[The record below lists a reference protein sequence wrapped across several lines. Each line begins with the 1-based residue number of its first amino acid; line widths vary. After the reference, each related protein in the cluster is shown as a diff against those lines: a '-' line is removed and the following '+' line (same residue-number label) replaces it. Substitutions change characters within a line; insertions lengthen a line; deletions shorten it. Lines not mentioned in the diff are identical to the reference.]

1 MKRWAGILLAAVLAI
16 VCCACSMQ
24 KPELSVAPSSFSRE
38 TTEVLRPFQSE
49 LQFVDL
55 KLNEDA
61 KQWKISLW
69 SYRDGEWKCQ
79 GSVVDEI
86 KPGIQSLRFAVR
98 LTTKE
103 CDLYLIDENGFSKA
117 SYSSIGTNF
126 EQTQT
131 VMDQRIE
138 EKTPFAIGEE
148 VTLWAKLGVDGQ
160 QIEAGDLTKDFRSC
174 PCTAGAAV
182 TVTILDEE
190 PQEQQE

>member
-1 MKRWAGILLAAVLAI
+1 MKRWAGILLAAALAI
-16 VCCACSMQ
+16 ACCACSMQ

-86 KPGIQSLRFAVR
+86 KPGAQSLRFAVR
-98 LTTKE
+98 LTTEE
-103 CDLYLIDENGFSKA
+103 CTFYTMDGTGPSSMRFEKIDSD
-117 SYSSIGTNF
+117 F
-126 EQTQT
+126 EQAGSEIGR
-131 VMDQRIE
+131 RIE

-160 QIEAGDLTKDFRSC
+160 QMEAGDLTKDFRSF

>member
-1 MKRWAGILLAAVLAI
+1 MKRWAGILLAAVLA
-16 VCCACSMQ
+16 VACCGCSMQ
-24 KPELSVAPSSFSRE
+24 KAELSVAPSSFSRE

-55 KLNEDA
+55 TLNEDA

-69 SYRDGEWKCQ
+69 SYRDGEWECQ

-86 KPGIQSLRFAVR
+86 KPGTQSLRFAVR
-98 LTTKE
+98 LTSEECTFYTMDGTKP
-103 CDLYLIDENGFSKA
+103 
-117 SYSSIGTNF
+117 SSISFEKIDSDF

-131 VMDQRIE
+131 VIDQRIE
-138 EKTPFAIGEE
+138 QKTPFAIGEE

-160 QIEAGDLTKDFRSC
+160 QVEAGDLTKDFRSF

-182 TVTILDEE
+182 SMTILDEE

>member
-1 MKRWAGILLAAVLAI
+1 M
-16 VCCACSMQ
+16 
-24 KPELSVAPSSFSRE
+24 
-38 TTEVLRPFQSE
+38 
-49 LQFVDL
+49 D
-55 KLNEDA
+55 
-61 KQWKISLW
+61 
-69 SYRDGEWKCQ
+69 
-79 GSVVDEI
+79 
-86 KPGIQSLRFAVR
+86 
-98 LTTKE
+98 
-103 CDLYLIDENGFSKA
+103 FSKA

-131 VMDQRIE
+131 VIDQRIE
-138 EKTPFAIGEE
+138 QKTPFAIGEE

>member
-1 MKRWAGILLAAVLAI
+1 MKRWAGILLAAALAI
-16 VCCACSMQ
+16 ACCACSMQ

-86 KPGIQSLRFAVR
+86 KPGTQSLRFAVR
-98 LTTKE
+98 LTTEE
-103 CDLYLIDENGFSKA
+103 CTFYTMDGTRP
-117 SYSSIGTNF
+117 SSISFEKIDSDF
-126 EQTQT
+126 EQTQA
-131 VMDQRIE
+131 VIDQRIE
-138 EKTPFAIGEE
+138 QKTPFAIGEE

>member
-1 MKRWAGILLAAVLAI
+1 MKRWAGILLAAALAI
-16 VCCACSMQ
+16 ACCACSMQ

-69 SYRDGEWKCQ
+69 SYRDGEWKEQ
-79 GSVVDEI
+79 GKMFEKVKQKSE
-86 KPGIQSLRFAVR
+86 SLRIAIR
-98 LTTKE
+98 LTTEE
-103 CDLYLIDENGFSKA
+103 CTFYTMDGTGP
-117 SYSSIGTNF
+117 SSISFEKIDSDF
-126 EQTQT
+126 EQAGSEIGR
-131 VMDQRIE
+131 RIE

>member
-1 MKRWAGILLAAVLAI
+1 MKRWAGILLAAALSIA
-16 VCCACSMQ
+16 CCACSMQ

-69 SYRDGEWKCQ
+69 SYRDGEWKEQ
-79 GSVVDEI
+79 GKMFEKVKQKSE
-86 KPGIQSLRFAVR
+86 SLRIAIR

-103 CDLYLIDENGFSKA
+103 CDLYL
-117 SYSSIGTNF
+117 
-126 EQTQT
+126 
-131 VMDQRIE
+131 M
-138 EKTPFAIGEE
+138 
-148 VTLWAKLGVDGQ
+148 DGQ
-160 QIEAGDLTKDFRSC
+160 QIEAGDLIKDFRNC

>member
-1 MKRWAGILLAAVLAI
+1 MKRWAGILLAAALSIA
-16 VCCACSMQ
+16 CCACSMQ

-69 SYRDGEWKCQ
+69 SYHDGEWKCQ

-86 KPGIQSLRFAVR
+86 KPGIQSVRFAVR
-98 LTTKE
+98 LTTEE
-103 CDLYLIDENGFSKA
+103 CTFYTMDGTGP
-117 SYSSIGTNF
+117 SSISFEKIDSDF

-131 VMDQRIE
+131 VIDQRIE
-138 EKTPFAIGEE
+138 QKTPFAIGEE

-160 QIEAGDLTKDFRSC
+160 QMEAGDLTKDFRNC

-182 TVTILDEE
+182 TMTILDEE

>member
-1 MKRWAGILLAAVLAI
+1 MKRWAGILLAAALSIA
-16 VCCACSMQ
+16 CCACSMQ

-69 SYRDGEWKCQ
+69 SYRDGEWKEQ
-79 GSVVDEI
+79 GKMFEKVKQKSE
-86 KPGIQSLRFAVR
+86 SLRIAIR
-98 LTTKE
+98 LTTEE
-103 CDLYLIDENGFSKA
+103 CTFYTMDGTRP
-117 SYSSIGTNF
+117 SSISFEKIDSGF

-131 VMDQRIE
+131 VIDQRIE
-138 EKTPFAIGEE
+138 QKTPFAIGEE

-160 QIEAGDLTKDFRSC
+160 QVEAGDLTKDFRSF

-182 TVTILDEE
+182 TVTISDEE
-190 PQEQQE
+190 QQEQQE

>member
-1 MKRWAGILLAAVLAI
+1 MKRWAGILLAAALAI
-16 VCCACSMQ
+16 ACCACSMQ
-24 KPELSVAPSSFSRE
+24 KLELSVAPSSFSRE

-86 KPGIQSLRFAVR
+86 KPGAQSLRFAVR
-98 LTTKE
+98 LTTEE
-103 CDLYLIDENGFSKA
+103 CTFYTMDGTGPSSMRFEKIDSD
-117 SYSSIGTNF
+117 F
-126 EQTQT
+126 EQAGSEIGR
-131 VMDQRIE
+131 RIE

-160 QIEAGDLTKDFRSC
+160 QMEAGDLTKDFRSF

>member
-1 MKRWAGILLAAVLAI
+1 MSIA
-16 VCCACSMQ
+16 CCACSMQ

-55 KLNEDA
+55 NLNEDA

-69 SYRDGEWKCQ
+69 SYHDGEWKEQ
-79 GSVVDEI
+79 GKMFEKI
-86 KPGIQSLRFAVR
+86 KQKPESLRIAIR

-117 SYSSIGTNF
+117 SYSSIGTGF

-131 VMDQRIE
+131 VIDQRIE
-138 EKTPFAIGEE
+138 QKTPFAIGEE
-148 VTLWAKLGVDGQ
+148 VTLWTKLGVDGQ
-160 QIEAGDLTKDFRSC
+160 QVEARDLTKDFRSC

-182 TVTILDEE
+182 TMTILDEE

>member
-1 MKRWAGILLAAVLAI
+1 MKRWAGILLAAVLAV
-16 VCCACSMQ
+16 VCCGCSMQ

-55 KLNEDA
+55 NLNEDA

-69 SYRDGEWKCQ
+69 SYHDGEWKEQ
-79 GSVVDEI
+79 GKMFEKI
-86 KPGIQSLRFAVR
+86 KQKPESLRIAIR

-131 VMDQRIE
+131 VIDQRIE

-160 QIEAGDLTKDFRSC
+160 QVEAGDLTKDFRNF

-182 TVTILDEE
+182 TVTISDEE
-190 PQEQQE
+190 PPEQQE

>member
-1 MKRWAGILLAAVLAI
+1 MKRWAGILLAAALAI
-16 VCCACSMQ
+16 ACCACSMQ

-55 KLNEDA
+55 NLNEDA

-69 SYRDGEWKCQ
+69 SYHDGEWKCQ

-86 KPGIQSLRFAVR
+86 KPGAQSLRFAVR
-98 LTTKE
+98 LTTEE
-103 CDLYLIDENGFSKA
+103 CTFYTMDGTGP
-117 SYSSIGTNF
+117 SSISFEKIDSDF
-126 EQTQT
+126 EQAGSEIGR
-131 VMDQRIE
+131 RIE
-138 EKTPFAIGEE
+138 QKTPFAIGEE

-160 QIEAGDLTKDFRSC
+160 QIEAGDLIKDFRSC

-182 TVTILDEE
+182 TAVSYTHLTL
-190 PQEQQE
+190 PTN

>member
-1 MKRWAGILLAAVLAI
+1 MKRWAGILLAAALSIA
-16 VCCACSMQ
+16 CCACSMQ

-69 SYRDGEWKCQ
+69 SYHDGEWECQ

-86 KPGIQSLRFAVR
+86 KPGAQSLRFAVR
-98 LTTKE
+98 LTTEE
-103 CDLYLIDENGFSKA
+103 CTFYTMDGTGPSSMRFEKIDSD
-117 SYSSIGTNF
+117 F
-126 EQTQT
+126 EQAGSEIGR
-131 VMDQRIE
+131 RIE

-160 QIEAGDLTKDFRSC
+160 QMEAGDLTKDFRSC

>member
-1 MKRWAGILLAAVLAI
+1 MKRWAGILLAAALSIA
-16 VCCACSMQ
+16 CCACSMQ

-86 KPGIQSLRFAVR
+86 KPGAQSLRFAVR
-98 LTTKE
+98 LTTEE
-103 CDLYLIDENGFSKA
+103 CTFYTMDGTGP
-117 SYSSIGTNF
+117 SSISFEKIDSDF
-126 EQTQT
+126 EQAGSEIGR
-131 VMDQRIE
+131 RIE

-160 QIEAGDLTKDFRSC
+160 QIEAGDLTKDFRSF

>member
-1 MKRWAGILLAAVLAI
+1 MKRWAGILLAAVLA
-16 VCCACSMQ
+16 VACCGCSMQ
-24 KPELSVAPSSFSRE
+24 KAELSVAPSSFSRE

-55 KLNEDA
+55 TLNEDA

-69 SYRDGEWKCQ
+69 SYRDGEWEE
-79 GSVVDEI
+79 GSMMFDKVKE
-86 KPGIQSLRFAVR
+86 KPKSLRVAIR

-103 CDLYLIDENGFSKA
+103 CDLYLIDEDGFSKA
-117 SYSSIGTNF
+117 SYSIIGTNF

-131 VMDQRIE
+131 VIDQRIE
-138 EKTPFAIGEE
+138 QKTPFAIGEE

-160 QIEAGDLTKDFRSC
+160 QVEAGDLTKDFRSF

-182 TVTILDEE
+182 TVTISNEE

>member
-1 MKRWAGILLAAVLAI
+1 MKRWTGILLAAALSIA
-16 VCCACSMQ
+16 CCACSMQ

-86 KPGIQSLRFAVR
+86 KPGAQSLRFAVR
-98 LTTKE
+98 LTTEE
-103 CDLYLIDENGFSKA
+103 CTFYTMDGTGP
-117 SYSSIGTNF
+117 SSISFEKIDSDF

-131 VMDQRIE
+131 VIDQRIE
-138 EKTPFAIGEE
+138 QKTPFAIGEE

-160 QIEAGDLTKDFRSC
+160 QVEAGDLTKDFRSF

-190 PQEQQE
+190 LPEQQE

>member
-1 MKRWAGILLAAVLAI
+1 MKRWAGILLAAALSIA
-16 VCCACSMQ
+16 CCACSMQ
-24 KPELSVAPSSFSRE
+24 KPELSVAPISFSRE

-69 SYRDGEWKCQ
+69 SYHDGEWECQ

-86 KPGIQSLRFAVR
+86 KPGAQSLRFAVR
-98 LTTKE
+98 LTTEE
-103 CDLYLIDENGFSKA
+103 CTFYTMDGTGPSSMRFEKIDSD
-117 SYSSIGTNF
+117 F
-126 EQTQT
+126 EQAGSEIGR
-131 VMDQRIE
+131 RIE

-160 QIEAGDLTKDFRSC
+160 QMEAGDLTKDFRSC

>member
-1 MKRWAGILLAAVLAI
+1 MKRWAGILLAAALSIA
-16 VCCACSMQ
+16 CCACSMQ
-24 KPELSVAPSSFSRE
+24 KLSVAPSSFSRE

-55 KLNEDA
+55 SLNEDA

-86 KPGIQSLRFAVR
+86 KPGAQSLRFAVR
-98 LTTKE
+98 LTTEE
-103 CDLYLIDENGFSKA
+103 CTFYTMDGTGP
-117 SYSSIGTNF
+117 SSISFEKIDSDF
-126 EQTQT
+126 EQAGSEIGR
-131 VMDQRIE
+131 RIE

>member
-1 MKRWAGILLAAVLAI
+1 MKRWAGILLAAALAI
-16 VCCACSMQ
+16 ACCACSMQ

-86 KPGIQSLRFAVR
+86 KPGAQSLRFAVR
-98 LTTKE
+98 LTTEE
-103 CDLYLIDENGFSKA
+103 CTFYTMDGTGLSSMRFEKIDSD
-117 SYSSIGTNF
+117 F
-126 EQTQT
+126 EQAGSEIGR
-131 VMDQRIE
+131 RIE

-160 QIEAGDLTKDFRSC
+160 QMEAGDLTKDFRSF

>member
-1 MKRWAGILLAAVLAI
+1 MKRWAGILLVTVLAI
-16 VCCACSMQ
+16 ACCACSMQ
-24 KPELSVAPSSFSRE
+24 KPELSVAPSSLSRE

-55 KLNEDA
+55 NLNEDA

-86 KPGIQSLRFAVR
+86 KSGAQSLRFAVR
-98 LTTKE
+98 LTSEE
-103 CDLYLIDENGFSKA
+103 CTFYTMDGTNP
-117 SYSSIGTNF
+117 SSISFEKIDSDF

-131 VMDQRIE
+131 VIDQRIE
-138 EKTPFAIGEE
+138 QKTPFAIGEE

-160 QIEAGDLTKDFRSC
+160 QVEAGNLTKDFRSF

-182 TVTILDEE
+182 TVTISDEE
-190 PQEQQE
+190 QQEQQE

>member
-1 MKRWAGILLAAVLAI
+1 MKRWAGILLAAALAI
-16 VCCACSMQ
+16 ACCACSMQ

-86 KPGIQSLRFAVR
+86 KPGAQSLRFAVR
-98 LTTKE
+98 LTTEE
-103 CDLYLIDENGFSKA
+103 CTFYTMDGTGPSSMRFEKIDSD
-117 SYSSIGTNF
+117 F
-126 EQTQT
+126 EQAGSEIGR
-131 VMDQRIE
+131 RIE

-160 QIEAGDLTKDFRSC
+160 QIEAGDLTKDFRSF

>member
-1 MKRWAGILLAAVLAI
+1 MKRWAGILLAAALSIA
-16 VCCACSMQ
+16 CCACLMQ

-86 KPGIQSLRFAVR
+86 KPGAQSLRFAVR
-98 LTTKE
+98 LTTEE
-103 CDLYLIDENGFSKA
+103 CTFYTMDGTGP
-117 SYSSIGTNF
+117 SSISFEKIDSDF
-126 EQTQT
+126 EQAGSEIGR
-131 VMDQRIE
+131 RIE

>member
-1 MKRWAGILLAAVLAI
+1 MKRWAGILLAAALAI
-16 VCCACSMQ
+16 ACCACSMQ

-86 KPGIQSLRFAVR
+86 KPGAQSLRFAVR
-98 LTTKE
+98 LTTEE
-103 CDLYLIDENGFSKA
+103 CTFYTMDGTGP
-117 SYSSIGTNF
+117 SSISFEKIDSDF
-126 EQTQT
+126 EQAGSEIGR
-131 VMDQRIE
+131 RIE

-160 QIEAGDLTKDFRSC
+160 QIEAGDLTKDFRNC

-182 TVTILDEE
+182 TMTILDEE

>member
-1 MKRWAGILLAAVLAI
+1 MKRWAGILLAAALSIA
-16 VCCACSMQ
+16 CCACSMQ
-24 KPELSVAPSSFSRE
+24 KPELLVAPSSFSRE

-98 LTTKE
+98 LTTEE
-103 CDLYLIDENGFSKA
+103 CTFYTMDGTGP
-117 SYSSIGTNF
+117 SSISFEKIDSDF
-126 EQTQT
+126 EQAGSEIGR
-131 VMDQRIE
+131 RIE

-160 QIEAGDLTKDFRSC
+160 QIEAGDLTKDFRNC

>member
-1 MKRWAGILLAAVLAI
+1 MDRDFIGGSFVDCLLCLFDAEAG
-16 VCCACSMQ
+16 
-24 KPELSVAPSSFSRE
+24 VAPSSFSRE

-55 KLNEDA
+55 NLNEDA

-69 SYRDGEWKCQ
+69 SYHDGEWKEQ
-79 GSVVDEI
+79 GKMFEKI
-86 KPGIQSLRFAVR
+86 KQKPESLRIAIR

-117 SYSSIGTNF
+117 SYSSIGTGF

-131 VMDQRIE
+131 VIDQRIE
-138 EKTPFAIGEE
+138 QKTPFAIGEE
-148 VTLWAKLGVDGQ
+148 VTLWTKLGVDGQ
-160 QIEAGDLTKDFRSC
+160 QVEARDLTKDFRSC

-182 TVTILDEE
+182 TMTILDEE

>member
-1 MKRWAGILLAAVLAI
+1 MKRWAGILLAAALSIA
-16 VCCACSMQ
+16 CCACSMQ

-69 SYRDGEWKCQ
+69 SYHDGEWECQ

-86 KPGIQSLRFAVR
+86 KPGAQSLRFAVR
-98 LTTKE
+98 LTTEE
-103 CDLYLIDENGFSKA
+103 CTFYTMDGTGPSSMRFEKIDSD
-117 SYSSIGTNF
+117 F
-126 EQTQT
+126 EQA
-131 VMDQRIE
+131 DSEIGRRIE
-138 EKTPFAIGEE
+138 QKTPFAIGEE

-160 QIEAGDLTKDFRSC
+160 QVEAGDLTKDFRSF

-190 PQEQQE
+190 LPEQQE

>member
-1 MKRWAGILLAAVLAI
+1 MKRWAGILLAAALSIA
-16 VCCACSMQ
+16 CCACSMQ

-69 SYRDGEWKCQ
+69 SYHDGEWKCQ

-86 KPGIQSLRFAVR
+86 KPGAQSLRFAVR
-98 LTTKE
+98 LTTEE
-103 CDLYLIDENGFSKA
+103 CTFYTMDGTGP
-117 SYSSIGTNF
+117 SSISFEKIDSDF

-131 VMDQRIE
+131 VIDQRIE
-138 EKTPFAIGEE
+138 QKTPFAIGEE

-160 QIEAGDLTKDFRSC
+160 QVEAGDLTKDFRSF

>member
-1 MKRWAGILLAAVLAI
+1 MKRWAGILLAAALSIA
-16 VCCACSMQ
+16 CCACSMQ

-55 KLNEDA
+55 NLNEDA

-69 SYRDGEWKCQ
+69 SYHDGEWECQ

-86 KPGIQSLRFAVR
+86 KPGAQSLRFAVR
-98 LTTKE
+98 LTTEE
-103 CDLYLIDENGFSKA
+103 CTFYTMDGTGP
-117 SYSSIGTNF
+117 SSISFEKIDSDF
-126 EQTQT
+126 EQAGSEIGR
-131 VMDQRIE
+131 RIE

-160 QIEAGDLTKDFRSC
+160 QMEAGDLTKDFRNC

>member
-1 MKRWAGILLAAVLAI
+1 MKRWAGILLAAALSIA
-16 VCCACSMQ
+16 CCACSMQ

-86 KPGIQSLRFAVR
+86 KPGAQSLRFAVR
-98 LTTKE
+98 LTTEE
-103 CDLYLIDENGFSKA
+103 CTFYTMDGTGP
-117 SYSSIGTNF
+117 SSISF
-126 EQTQT
+126 EKIDSDFETSGFG
-131 VMDQRIE
+131 DWSENRRRRRLLS
-138 EKTPFAIGEE
+138 EKRSPS
-148 VTLWAKLGVDGQ
+148 GQ
-160 QIEAGDLTKDFRSC
+160 NWVWTGSRSKR
-174 PCTAGAAV
+174 G
-182 TVTILDEE
+182 I
-190 PQEQQE
+190 

>member
-1 MKRWAGILLAAVLAI
+1 MKRWAGILLAAALSIA
-16 VCCACSMQ
+16 CCACSMQ

-86 KPGIQSLRFAVR
+86 KPGAQSLRFAVR
-98 LTTKE
+98 LTTEE
-103 CDLYLIDENGFSKA
+103 CTFYTMDGTGP
-117 SYSSIGTNF
+117 SSISFEKIDSDF
-126 EQTQT
+126 EQAGSEIGR
-131 VMDQRIE
+131 RIE

-182 TVTILDEE
+182 RMTILDEE

>member
-1 MKRWAGILLAAVLAI
+1 MSIA
-16 VCCACSMQ
+16 CCACSMQ

-86 KPGIQSLRFAVR
+86 KPGAQSLRFAVR
-98 LTTKE
+98 LTTEE
-103 CDLYLIDENGFSKA
+103 CTFYTMDGTGP
-117 SYSSIGTNF
+117 SSISFEKIDSDF
-126 EQTQT
+126 EQAGSEIGR
-131 VMDQRIE
+131 RIE

-182 TVTILDEE
+182 TMTILDEE